1 MPKKQLIGTVV
12 SDKMEKTVV
21 VEVET
26 KKRHPVYHKVVKKR
40 KKFKA
45 HDEVGAKLGDLVKI
59 EETRPLSKNKRW
71 QVMEVLN
78 VKGQSSNVKS
88 NPKSK

>member
-26 KKRHPVYHKVVKKR
+26 RKRHPVYHKVIKR
-40 KKFKA
+40 GKKFKA
-45 HDEVGAKLGDLVKI
+45 HNEIGAKVGDTVKI
-59 EETRPLSKNKRW
+59 EETRPLSKNKTW
-71 QVMEVLN
+71 KVIESTKSQAP
-78 VKGQSSNVKS
+78 SSK
-88 NPKSK
+88 

>member
-1 MPKKQLIGTVV
+1 MPKKQLVGTVV

-40 KKFKA
+40 KRFKA
-45 HDEVGAKLGDLVKI
+45 HDEIETKVGDLVKI
-59 EETRPLSKNKRW
+59 EETRPLSK
-71 QVMEVLN
+71 
-78 VKGQSSNVKS
+78 
-88 NPKSK
+88 SKCWKVVEIL

>member
-1 MPKKQLIGTVV
+1 MPKKQLVGTVV

-40 KKFKA
+40 KRFKA
-45 HDEVGAKLGDLVKI
+45 HDEVGAKIGDQVKI
-59 EETRPLSKNKRW
+59 EETRPLSKDKCW
-71 QVMEVLN
+71 KVVEIL
-78 VKGQSSNVKS
+78 
-88 NPKSK
+88 

>member
-26 KKRHPVYHKVVKKR
+26 KKRHPVYHKVVRKR

-45 HDEVGAKLGDLVKI
+45 QDEIGAKVGDTVKI
-59 EETRPLSKNKRW
+59 EETRPLSRAKCWR
-71 QVMEVLN
+71 VTEVLSQER
-78 VKGQSSNVKS
+78 KAQSAKI
-88 NPKSK
+88 KA

>member
-1 MPKKQLIGTVV
+1 MPKKQLVGTVV
-12 SDKMEKTVV
+12 SNKMEKTVV

-45 HDEVGAKLGDLVKI
+45 HDEVGVKAGDTVI
-59 EETRPLSKNKRW
+59 IVESRPLSKDKRW
-71 QVMEVLN
+71 KVIESTKSQAP
-78 VKGQSSNVKS
+78 SSK
-88 NPKSK
+88 

>member
-1 MPKKQLIGTVV
+1 MPKKQLVGTVV

-21 VEVET
+21 VAVET

-45 HDEVGAKLGDLVKI
+45 HDEIGAKIGDAVTII
-59 EETRPLSKNKRW
+59 ESRPLSKDKRW
-71 QVMEVLN
+71 RVAEIIN
-78 VKGQSSNVKS
+78 S
-88 NPKSK
+88 

>member
-1 MPKKQLIGTVV
+1 MPKKQLIGAVV

-26 KKRHPVYHKVVKKR
+26 KKRHPVYHRVVKKR

-45 HDEVGAKLGDLVKI
+45 HNEVGAKMGDTVVI
-59 EETRPLSKNKRW
+59 VESRPLSKDKRW
-71 QVMEVLN
+71 KVVEIIN
-78 VKGQSSNVKS
+78 S
-88 NPKSK
+88 